1 MEKVASSNFQGFLIF
16 FTEIPRF
23 VFLRLADLWRTRY
36 VYNVK
41 PISLSSTKKR
51 FQRNLIVNNLQSQ
64 IYRFKK
70 IMVENINNTCCKWNI
85 ELFVIIE
92 LSLREKCPNTEIFLV
107 RIFPHSDWIWRD
119 AKYLSLFSPNA
130 GKYGPEKL
138 RIWTFSRSVFWRL
151 KRLPQKLHPAD
162 ILIIYGCFRFF
173 SNSKNNK
180 DFCGFEFTLVN
191 LTF

>member
-1 MEKVASSNFQGFLIF
+1 MLALCKVEKPYFRCSFKNWSLWKKWRAQISKVFKFF

-92 LSLREKCPNTEIFLV
+92 LSLREKCPTTEIFLV
-107 RIFPHSDWIWRD
+107 RISRTRTEYGEMRSI
-119 AKYLSLFSPNA
+119 SPYSVRMRENTDQ
-130 GKYGPEKL
+130 KN
-138 RIWTFSRSVFWRL
+138 SVFG
-151 KRLPQKLHPAD
+151 HFHAVSF
-162 ILIIYGCFRFF
+162 G
-173 SNSKNNK
+173 
-180 DFCGFEFTLVN
+180 G
-191 LTF
+191 

>member
-1 MEKVASSNFQGFLIF
+1 M
-16 FTEIPRF
+16 
-23 VFLRLADLWRTRY
+23 
-36 VYNVK
+36 K

-92 LSLREKCPNTEIFLV
+92 LSLREKC
-107 RIFPHSDWIWRD
+107 
-119 AKYLSLFSPNA
+119 PNA

>member
-1 MEKVASSNFQGFLIF
+1 M
-16 FTEIPRF
+16 
-23 VFLRLADLWRTRY
+23 FLRLADLWRTRY
-36 VYNVK
+36 VYNLK

-51 FQRNLIVNNLQSQ
+51 FQRDLIVNNLQSQ

-107 RIFPHSDWIWRD
+107 RIFPHSDW
-119 AKYLSLFSPNA
+119 
-130 GKYGPEKL
+130 YGPEKL

-180 DFCGFEFTLVN
+180 DYCGFEFTLVN